1 MNTPKQLAE
10 KIGIEYHGIHHH
22 TTQFMSK
29 QAVSNTDYRSWEAFL
44 ACTHEICEDS
54 RTLIGNLEYQARL
67 LKDCELYI
75 PVEAWEELSG
85 REPVNVD

>member
-10 KIGIEYHGIHHH
+10 KIGLAYHQEHFAFHEKYWKSYGI
-22 TTQFMSK
+22 T
-29 QAVSNTDYRSWEAFL
+29 NSWEGYL
-44 ACTHEICEDS
+44 ICTHEICEDS

-85 REPVNVD
+85 REPVCND